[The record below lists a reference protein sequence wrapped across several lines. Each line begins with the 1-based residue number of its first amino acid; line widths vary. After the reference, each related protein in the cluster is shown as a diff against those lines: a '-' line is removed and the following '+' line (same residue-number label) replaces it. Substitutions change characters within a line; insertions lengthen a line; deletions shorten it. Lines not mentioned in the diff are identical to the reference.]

1 MNENKLRE
9 CCAHVHSI
17 FSHGHLSY
25 VYLEDF
31 FSEMKVL
38 LMTLPT
44 SLVSTIEILEFV
56 KVADYYPN
64 ESIAYRILLIVLV
77 TIALAKRSFS
87 KLKSIKTYLR
97 SSMSQERLIELAM
110 LCIEK
115 DMLENINVDVIINDF
130 AYRNA

>member
-1 MNENKLRE
+1 MSPLELIFFSCCRQGNYLFKEQTWAIKNIWKYFWIFVSKKLKLLDENKLRE

-56 KVADYYPN
+56 KVAYCYP
-64 ESIAYRILLIVLV
+64 
-77 TIALAKRSFS
+77 KF
-87 KLKSIKTYLR
+87 
-97 SSMSQERLIELAM
+97 
-110 LCIEK
+110 
-115 DMLENINVDVIINDF
+115 
-130 AYRNA
+130 